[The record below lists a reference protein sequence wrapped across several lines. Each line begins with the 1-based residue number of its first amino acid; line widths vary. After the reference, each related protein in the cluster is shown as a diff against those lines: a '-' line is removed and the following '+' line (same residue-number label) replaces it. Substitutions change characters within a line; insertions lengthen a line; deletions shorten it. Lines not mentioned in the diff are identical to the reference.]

1 MRHAHFEALQPVCPA
16 CLRRGIES
24 PLQLAPG
31 ALEDAAGV
39 SSGLLRC
46 AVLDCG
52 IAYPIIDGAPIL
64 VPDLAGWLAA
74 NGHLLLQRHELPD
87 PVEAVV
93 AAALGP
99 DAAFNVIRTQ
109 QASYAYDHYGDLEE
123 DGGTPAA
130 FGPPPGNAVP
140 GNCAPPTPT
149 PPQPGAVRRT
159 LAAAL
164 AQLPATTGPV
174 LDIGCAVG
182 RTAFDLAAA
191 SPGLVLGLDL
201 NWPLLAIGRGILDRA
216 VLSYPHRRLG
226 MHFERRRHAVSF
238 PGGER
243 VDFWI
248 ADALALPFRG
258 QTFDL
263 AMALNVIDCVSAPPR
278 LIAEMARVL
287 RPGGGAAIATPFD
300 WSSQV
305 TPPDAWV
312 DGPAALET
320 LLAEVAAQAR
330 QAGVG
335 ALVQS
340 GPARDLDW
348 HVRLHDRAAMHY
360 AVHLLTASLD

>member
-16 CLRRGIES
+16 CQRRGIDS
-24 PLQLAPG
+24 PLLLAPG

-39 SSGLLRC
+39 SAGLLRC
-46 AVLDCG
+46 PALDCG
-52 IAYPIIDGAPIL
+52 IAYPIIDGAPVL
-64 VPDLAGWLAA
+64 VPDLGAWLAA

-109 QASYAYDHYGDLEE
+109 QASYAHDHYGDLAEA
-123 DGGTPAA
+123 DSAPAL
-130 FGPPPGNAVP
+130 FGPPPA
-140 GNCAPPTPT
+140 PTPLV
-149 PPQPGAVRRT
+149 PGAVRRT
-159 LAAAL
+159 LATAL

-191 SPGLVLGLDL
+191 TPGLVLGIDL

-226 MHFERRRHAVSF
+226 MRFERRRHAVAFAGSD
-238 PGGER
+238 R

-248 ADALALPFRG
+248 ADALALPFRAH
-258 QTFDL
+258 TFDL
-263 AMALNVIDCVSAPPR
+263 AVAMNVIDCVSAPPR

-287 RPGGGAAIATPFD
+287 MSGGGAAIATPFD

-305 TPPDAWV
+305 TSPEAWV
-312 DGPAALET
+312 DGPAALDT
-320 LLAEVAAQAR
+320 LMAEVGTQAR
-330 QAGVG
+330 QAGFG
-335 ALVQS
+335 ALVQT
-340 GPARDLDW
+340 GPSHDLDW